1 MSQTPPTPSSS
12 PSPAPSPSRPTT
24 EPSPY
29 RRHRLAAGVVF
40 FVQGLLFISLTTR
53 LPQIQRRWDLDELA
67 VSGLLLMVVLLA
79 GLGSVAAEVVAHRAS
94 SAVVVRVGLLVAA
107 VWFATLLTASFFGA
121 FVGGLAVYG
130 LALGLV
136 DASSNMQA
144 VTVEHYYGR
153 PILPSFHAF
162 WTAGGIAGTIVTL
175 ATADVALGPGL
186 LPLTL
191 LPLLALAAPF
201 VTTDRLPQPDAVGQ
215 VPDIP
220 DMPDIPWRR
229 IALLGLAMVL
239 FYMVDTAATTWGP
252 VYLDGTLH
260 APSGLTALATLPY
273 LVATLLARTLGD
285 GLVDRHGAVWL
296 LRGSGLVAAAALSV
310 VVFAPSWGIAVVG
323 FTLLGASVAT
333 IAPLS
338 FSAAGALAG
347 SSDPAR
353 VDQVVARFNQFN
365 YVGALLGAVLTGV
378 VGAENLRIGF
388 AVPMVLILGIIPLA
402 AQFSVVGRRVGR

>member
-1 MSQTPPTPSSS
+1 MSQLPAPPEPPSGPTPPG
-12 PSPAPSPSRPTT
+12 ARRVHH
-24 EPSPY
+24 PSPY
-29 RRHRLAAGVVF
+29 RRNRLAAGAAF

-53 LPQIQRRWDLDELA
+53 LPSIQQRWDLDELA

-79 GLGSVAAEVVAHRAS
+79 GLGSVAAEVVARRAS
-94 SAVVVRVGLLVAA
+94 SAVVVRLGLLLAA
-107 VWFATLLTASFFGA
+107 AGFTALMTASRFGA
-121 FVGGLAVYG
+121 FVAGLAVYG

-144 VTVEHYYGR
+144 ITVERRYGR

-162 WTAGGIAGTIVTL
+162 WTAGGIAATLVTL
-175 ATADVALGPGL
+175 ATVDVALGPLL

-191 LPLLALAAPF
+191 LPLLAMAAPF
-201 VTTDRLPQPDAVGQ
+201 VTTDRLADVSDAGHAPD
-215 VPDIP
+215 VPYV
-220 DMPDIPWRR
+220 PWRR

-252 VYLDGTLH
+252 VYLGTTLA

-273 LVATLLARTLGD
+273 LVATLVARSLAD

-296 LRGSGLVAAAALSV
+296 LRGSGVVASVALGV
-310 VVFAPSWGIAVVG
+310 IVFAPTWVVAVLG
-323 FTLLGASVAT
+323 FTLLGGAVAT

-347 SSDPAR
+347 SSDPAK

-365 YVGALLGAVLTGV
+365 YVGALLGAVLTGA
-378 VGAENLRIGF
+378 VGAQNLRIGF

-402 AQFSVVGRRVGR
+402 ASFSVIRRRSGR